1 MKNIFSVTAEV
12 VEMMMMTMMGGAF
25 NKIHF
30 KCSAREKESKKCSDN
45 VDGDDDDDKKK
56 REIKINNLKRLVG
69 VINFSYPHQMQSLSL
84 FGSLFTMSHID
95 FFIVCF
101 TESLVDNLSNHDFY

>member
-30 KCSAREKESKKCSDN
+30 KCSARKKESKKKVLTMST
-45 VDGDDDDDKKK
+45 VMMMTKKK

-69 VINFSYPHQMQSLSL
+69 VINFSYPHQMQSL

>member
-45 VDGDDDDDKKK
+45 VDGDDDEEKKKKK

-84 FGSLFTMSHID
+84 WEPLYN
-95 FFIVCF
+95 
-101 TESLVDNLSNHDFY
+101 ESY